1 MDEKGYTQGNWVK
14 QFNLVHTNG
23 PAARENKTPSSSL
36 KEGLL
41 GSRSVT
47 FRFQYGCFLSLPY
60 LSCYL
65 KNISQKR
72 MVMPAMSWTQ
82 SASMQPSWSFSLYPQ
97 PYKKQRKLV
106 MEASQVHTVIPSQGQ
121 KMCPNAL
128 VCAGMEMRGQSNQHI
143 PREPTVTEGS
153 EWVQSP
159 GGLGGK
165 NQLQTTGLRFERAQ
179 LEFHYLHQLCLQ

>member
-14 QFNLVHTNG
+14 QFHLVHTNG
-23 PAARENKTPSSSL
+23 PVARENRPPSSSL

-41 GSRSVT
+41 GSRSVI

-60 LSCYL
+60 FSCYL

-72 MVMPAMSWTQ
+72 MGMLAVSWIQ
-82 SASMQPSWSFSLYPQ
+82 SASMQPSWSFSLCPQ

-106 MEASQVHTVIPSQGQ
+106 TEPSQVHTVTPSQRQ

-128 VCAGMEMRGQSNQHI
+128 ICAGMEMRGQSNHHI

-153 EWVQSP
+153 GSSP
-159 GGLGGK
+159 LVGWEGK
-165 NQLQTTGLRFERAQ
+165 NSCKPLV
-179 LEFHYLHQLCLQ
+179 